1 MTNLSPAFKE
11 SLEPLLLALADDE
24 LIMGHRHSEWTGW
37 APHIEEDIAFSSIAQ
52 DEIGHANLFYTLL
65 SGVVD
70 KSPDEIALAR
80 GASEYRHA
88 IICERPNRDWA
99 FTLARHFLYDAAERI
114 RLESLRASAYKPLAD
129 VADKLLREERYHE
142 LHAEAWF
149 SRLSTGPMEGRHELT
164 VALSE
169 ALSDAIGLFETID
182 SEKVALEYS
191 ILPESNE
198 DLLQKFLSDASE
210 RIESY
215 GLPFRLSSS
224 ESEGEFLATSSGEM
238 IEGSDD
244 QAAPP
249 PAITEADGKWQVTGE
264 FAGMGGRR
272 GKHSPDFEELWDDLT
287 KTYREEPS
295 ATW

>member
-149 SRLSTGPMEGRHELT
+149 SRLSSGPMEGRHELT
-164 VALSE
+164 MALSE
-169 ALSDAIGLFETID
+169 ALSDSIGLFETID

-198 DLLQKFLSDASE
+198 DLLQRFLSDASE

-215 GLPFRLSSS
+215 GLPFQLSSS

-244 QAAPP
+244 QGAPP
-249 PAITEADGKWQVTGE
+249 PAIAEADGKWQVTGE